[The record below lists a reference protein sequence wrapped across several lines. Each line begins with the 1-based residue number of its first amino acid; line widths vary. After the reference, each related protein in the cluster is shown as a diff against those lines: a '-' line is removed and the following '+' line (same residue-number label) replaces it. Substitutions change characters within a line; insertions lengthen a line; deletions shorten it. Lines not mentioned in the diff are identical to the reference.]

1 VVTGLLTGSD
11 LLTGLR
17 DRELGQELLLP
28 SVVLRQGE
36 DVFLDDLRLDQVR
49 GALPV
54 PIRIVQGADDIVA
67 ACLGASGELP

>member
-1 VVTGLLTGSD
+1 
-11 LLTGLR
+11 
-17 DRELGQELLLP
+17 
-28 SVVLRQGE
+28 VLRQGE

-67 ACLGASGELP
+67 ACLGASWELP